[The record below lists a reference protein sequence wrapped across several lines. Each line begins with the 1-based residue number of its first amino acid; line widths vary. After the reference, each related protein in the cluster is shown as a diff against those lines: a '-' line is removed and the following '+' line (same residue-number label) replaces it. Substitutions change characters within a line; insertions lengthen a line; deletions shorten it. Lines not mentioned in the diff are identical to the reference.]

1 MSVEGYVAAN
11 AMSFLSMH
19 LTLRFI
25 ADIRVIFY
33 M

>member
-1 MSVEGYVAAN
+1 MSVVGYVAAN
-11 AMSFLSMH
+11 ALFFLSMH
-19 LTLRFI
+19 LTLMSI